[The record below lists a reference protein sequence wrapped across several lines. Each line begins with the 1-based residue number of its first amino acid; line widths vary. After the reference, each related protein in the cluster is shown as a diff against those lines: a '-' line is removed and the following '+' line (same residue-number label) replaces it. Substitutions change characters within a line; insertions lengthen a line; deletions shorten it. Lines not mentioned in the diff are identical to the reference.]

1 MAYAITHRNSHEPN
15 YHRLSL
21 HIISSRIEQ
30 RNQKT
35 PANNPQ
41 FASIQPL
48 PPKSISG
55 THPMSHSCGPA
66 RPLKSSENVHDHI
79 SLRLRYILHLVRI
92 VSLLN
97 LLERL
102 AGVEAGIL
110 EEKNKSDTLSSR
122 THKTKEKKAKTKY
135 IHHLRYCNTW
145 GNNPSHCMYQEPLS
159 RPCSC
164 LQRYIELVYNNQVSQ
179 CYIEERMERN
189 IHWKDIAE
197 LTCSPLTTGTNSPS
211 PLTMS
216 PPACCTDMQQD
227 LNLPLGHV

>member
-15 YHRLSL
+15 YHRLSF

-35 PANNPQ
+35 PAHNPQ
-41 FASIQPL
+41 FASIQ

-102 AGVEAGIL
+102 AGVEARIL

-122 THKTKEKKAKTKY
+122 KHKRKEKKSKDE
-135 IHHLRYCNTW
+135 IHTSLA
-145 GNNPSHCMYQEPLS
+145 L
-159 RPCSC
+159 
-164 LQRYIELVYNNQVSQ
+164 LQHMGE
-179 CYIEERMERN
+179 
-189 IHWKDIAE
+189 
-197 LTCSPLTTGTNSPS
+197 
-211 PLTMS
+211 
-216 PPACCTDMQQD
+216 
-227 LNLPLGHV
+227 